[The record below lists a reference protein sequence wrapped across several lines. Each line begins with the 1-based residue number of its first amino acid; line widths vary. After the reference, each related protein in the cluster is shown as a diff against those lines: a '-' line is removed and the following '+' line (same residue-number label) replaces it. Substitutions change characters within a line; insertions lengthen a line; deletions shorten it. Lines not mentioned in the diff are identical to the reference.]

1 MQKYADICQHLS
13 HLSVP
18 PQLPCSQLTL
28 FSLPSDKHE
37 NGEEAEER
45 EEDGCVEDNAPR
57 SLITN

>member
-1 MQKYADICQHLS
+1 MRKHAHICQRLS
-13 HLSVP
+13 
-18 PQLPCSQLTL
+18 QLPRSQLTL

-45 EEDGCVEDNAPR
+45 EEDGCVEANAPC